1 MGSGLKL
8 DISRFRK
15 KHPYFVAYY
24 LMGQGSMEG
33 LAGEV
38 IKLYMIKYQV
48 SSLTPSNTEVFISTY
63 QFIF

>member
-1 MGSGLKL
+1 
-8 DISRFRK
+8 
-15 KHPYFVAYY
+15 
-24 LMGQGSMEG
+24 MEG